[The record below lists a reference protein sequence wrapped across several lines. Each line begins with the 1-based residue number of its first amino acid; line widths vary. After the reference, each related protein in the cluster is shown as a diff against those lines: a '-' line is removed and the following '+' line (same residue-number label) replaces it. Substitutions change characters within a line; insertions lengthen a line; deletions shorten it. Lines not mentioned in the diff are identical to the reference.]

1 MKVEILNQGGKNMKQ
16 NKGITLITLIMYI
29 ILTLVVLG
37 ILGMLSRNFRSN
49 LNNVNVKTAQD
60 VEFDKL
66 NVQLLKET
74 KTENNFIET
83 ATATKASITFANGNK
98 YTYSDAEEAVF
109 LNDNI
114 KIAENIKSCAFSV
127 ENTDTE
133 QVLKVRTL
141 IGDKGQI
148 TEYVMKKK
156 VAVWEHHDWHYIDET
171 TRAQIR
177 CTCSKCVAFDDGDST
192 GRTLSI
198 GQQIGETETKTAST
212 SITAAKSGYTSDQ
225 TLTLNA
231 EETKWVVFGYE
242 DKDNDGL
249 NEVLL
254 LTTEHPRTNKI
265 AFQGAAAYNNVV
277 EEINR
282 MCKELYGTNA
292 RGMTIEDVNRVLG
305 YTPAGG
311 MYNLNSK
318 WNTTGN
324 LTTKLKDLGDMWTAI
339 KNNNNNVT
347 DYSGKYY
354 DPSHPKGIN
363 DNGATLGEY
372 VLDGYWYDVDD
383 VSSNTSIVAKAM
395 IFGSSET
402 NYGYWLA
409 SRGVIAYSDYASFVP
424 GRVFGGVAGSYGGS
438 FSSNGVAEGDG
449 GYYLRPLVSLTS
461 EIPAAGEILDFSGQ
475 FTGG

>member
-1 MKVEILNQGGKNMKQ
+1 MKQ
-16 NKGITLITLIMYI
+16 DKGITLITLIMYI

-242 DKDNDGL
+242 DKDGDGA

-254 LTTEHPRTNKI
+254 ITTEKATMKNVT
-265 AFQGAAAYNNVV
+265 FTGYENYNNGIV
-277 EEINR
+277 EINR
-282 MCKELYGTNA
+282 ICEELYGTNA
-292 RGMTIEDVNRVLG
+292 RGITIEDLNRTLG

-311 MYNLNSK
+311 MYYYNDQ
-318 WNTTGN
+318 WYTTGN
-324 LTTKLKDLGDMWTAI
+324 FATKLKDI
-339 KNNNNNVT
+339 KELWNSIYNHFT
-347 DYSGKYY
+347 EEDSDYHIEPGVFY
-354 DPSHPKGIN
+354 DPSNPEGIK
-363 DNGATLGEY
+363 DNGATLGNY
-372 VLDGYWYDVDD
+372 IINGYCYMVLEENELIPGIS
-383 VSSNTSIVAKAM
+383 VSKEIASNVKKM
-395 IFGSSET
+395 VFGNNN
-402 NYGYWLA
+402 NYSYWLA
-409 SRGVIAYSDYASFVP
+409 SRGISTRRYYIPFTLGLVWRGIAETNDCWCD
-424 GRVFGGVAGSYGGS
+424 SYGVGTGV
-438 FSSNGVAEGDG
+438 SSNHI
-449 GYYLRPLVSLTS
+449 RPLVSLTS
-461 EIPAAGEILDFSGQ
+461 DIPAAGNILEFLD
-475 FTGG
+475 T